1 MSFILL
7 PLDKALL
14 SHCSRGLAC
23 LRQCVYIVILEWRL
37 HRKAFGIGAVNLNAM
52 NGDKNDLTID
62 LEYANLWLPSR
73 FALLYVYLAALLS
86 SAAIY
91 LLGRIQSF
99 RRGRREYPG
108 SWRTKRRSSSNSP
121 SPRRSRS
128 SSRNKYYSKII

>member
-1 MSFILL
+1 MKKVDTSFINNILHEVIV
-7 PLDKALL
+7 PT
-14 SHCSRGLAC
+14 CSYRMG
-23 LRQCVYIVILEWRL
+23 VKEM
-37 HRKAFGIGAVNLNAM
+37 AFGIGAVNLNAM
-52 NGDKNDLTID
+52 NGDKTDLTID